1 MTAVL
6 STMNTLLLVL
16 QKKEALLVDI
26 QCSVDLKL
34 DKFCKLAEGD
44 PPDKDT
50 NIMGPT
56 KSYYTAYQEYIDILT
71 DFEETQKSLFF
82 QSSSIN
88 IQNFHY
94 SVVTNTNR
102 ITNKRNKGS
111 I

>member
-1 MTAVL
+1 MIVVL
-6 STMNTLLLVL
+6 SIMNTLLLVL

-56 KSYYTAYQEYIDILT
+56 KSYYAAYQEYIDILT
-71 DFEETQKSLFF
+71 DTEETQKSLFF
-82 QSSSIN
+82 QSS
-88 IQNFHY
+88 
-94 SVVTNTNR
+94 
-102 ITNKRNKGS
+102 
-111 I
+111 